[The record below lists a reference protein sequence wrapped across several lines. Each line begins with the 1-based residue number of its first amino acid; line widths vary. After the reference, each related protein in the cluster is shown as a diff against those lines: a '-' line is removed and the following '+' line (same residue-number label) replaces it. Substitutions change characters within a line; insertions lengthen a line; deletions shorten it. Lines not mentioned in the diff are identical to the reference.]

1 MTIGIWPTLT
11 FTDADAGIAWL
22 KAIGFTEK
30 EIHRDP
36 DDPTVVVHAEM
47 LWPTG
52 GGVMFGSHRPNP
64 DWPTRPGHAAAYL
77 VTDDVDGVFAR
88 GPGRRSQAAARAAR
102 RGLRRPRGDRDRP
115 RGQPLVVRLLRARLR
130 LLPLAPRH
138 LLRPRIVPRTS
149 VSGSGSR

>member
-1 MTIGIWPTLT
+1 MTTGIWPTLT

-77 VTDDVDGVFAR
+77 VTDDVDGVFAAALDAGAKPLREPRDEDYGGR
-88 GPGRRSQAAARAAR
+88 GATVTDPEGNLWSF
-102 RGLRRPRGDRDRP
+102 GSY
-115 RGQPLVVRLLRARLR
+115 
-130 LLPLAPRH
+130 APA
-138 LLRPRIVPRTS
+138 
-149 VSGSGSR
+149 

>member
-64 DWPTRPGHAAAYL
+64 DWPTQAGHSAAYL
-77 VTDDVDGVFAR
+77 VTDDVDGVFAAALDAGAKPLREPRDEAYGGR
-88 GPGRRSQAAARAAR
+88 GATVTDPEGNLWSF
-102 RGLRRPRGDRDRP
+102 GSY
-115 RGQPLVVRLLRARLR
+115 
-130 LLPLAPRH
+130 APA
-138 LLRPRIVPRTS
+138 
-149 VSGSGSR
+149 

>member
-52 GGVMFGSHRPNP
+52 GGVMFGSDRPNP
-64 DWPTRPGHAAAYL
+64 DWPTQAGHSAAYL
-77 VTDDVDGVFAR
+77 VTDDVDGVFAAALDAGAKPLREPRDEAYGGR
-88 GPGRRSQAAARAAR
+88 GATVTDPEGNLWSF
-102 RGLRRPRGDRDRP
+102 GSY
-115 RGQPLVVRLLRARLR
+115 
-130 LLPLAPRH
+130 APA
-138 LLRPRIVPRTS
+138 
-149 VSGSGSR
+149 